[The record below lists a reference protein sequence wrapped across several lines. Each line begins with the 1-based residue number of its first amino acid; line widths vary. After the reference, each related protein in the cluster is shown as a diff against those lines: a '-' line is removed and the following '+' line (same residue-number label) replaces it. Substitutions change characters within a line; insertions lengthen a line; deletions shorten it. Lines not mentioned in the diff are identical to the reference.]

1 MVSKNIKSPLL
12 SKYLSAYKKDPR
24 SRVFA
29 PLAELYRELG
39 EVEKA
44 LDILKNGI
52 KLHPTYNMG
61 YLGMAKCYFD
71 LGDYNLSYTTLRP
84 LVALTRDNIHIQ
96 KLFAKSCL
104 ELGYKEEA
112 LETYK
117 FLLFLNPKDVES
129 AENVKVIEAN
139 LDNICVLEEE
149 SEIGPNDF
157 NDSPIDNEELD
168 IDDWIQV
175 SFSDKEVENENVD
188 EENWSVSNPSE
199 EISVIPTNDSS
210 KETPVITHT
219 LVDLYCAQ
227 GHIDKGIEILK
238 KILELNP
245 EDQRTQQ
252 KLTET
257 QKLLSSIE
265 KTENLEEAV
274 KDDHSNLMD
283 FFDQEIGNKIRV
295 EEDGKIVNDVH
306 ALAEK
311 FLEKIK
317 EKAYI
322 YKTS

>member
-1 MVSKNIKSPLL
+1 MVSKKIKSPLL
-12 SKYLSAYKKDPR
+12 SKYMSAYKKDPR

-39 EVEKA
+39 EVEQA
-44 LDILKNGI
+44 LEILKNGI

-117 FLLFLNPKDVES
+117 FLLFLNPKDIES
-129 AENVKVIEAN
+129 AENVKVIETSIE
-139 LDNICVLEEE
+139 NICILEEE
-149 SEIGPNDF
+149 SKLSQNDLT
-157 NDSPIDNEELD
+157 NDKIDNEELN

-175 SFSDKEVENENVD
+175 SFSDKEVEHENKE

-199 EISVIPTNDSS
+199 EISVIPTKSPT

-252 KLTET
+252 KLVET
-257 QKLLSSIE
+257 QKLLSTIE
-265 KTENLEEAV
+265 KTENLEENV

-283 FFDQEIGNKIRV
+283 FFDQEIGNKIKN
-295 EEDGKIVNDVH
+295 EEDNKIVNDIE
-306 ALAEK
+306 ALAGI

-317 EKAYI
+317 EKAYL